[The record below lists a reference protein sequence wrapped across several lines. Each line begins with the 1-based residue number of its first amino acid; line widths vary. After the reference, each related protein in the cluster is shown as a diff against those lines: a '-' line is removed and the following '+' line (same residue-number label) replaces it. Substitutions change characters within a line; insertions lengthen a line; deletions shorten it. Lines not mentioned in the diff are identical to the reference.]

1 MHRGRSVSKVL
12 FYDSVTN
19 KVTGVQRVGPKARVG
34 VYLGALA
41 LGMAAS
47 LIVMSGDDPTSVET
61 APNASRQFAGP
72 EGGREFSG
80 PLDEAPRALAS
91 VDENGIPADVVS
103 AGPAS
108 AVAAPTTAAPARASV
123 TPAPAPTAPVA
134 AASPTTTAVS
144 QPARDTP
151 APTTVAPRPRQP
163 APTTT
168 RPSPATTAAPPATA
182 APLPDP
188 DPISFREFTDWP
200 IRNTSLDGRTQF
212 VDTPASQLNWQS
224 FTEGSDRAIQLGSVA
239 ANKHLGQFRTQ
250 CSFSHFAYDDP
261 LVFPGQPGRSHLHMF
276 FGNTEANANSTYSSL
291 RDSGSSTCNG
301 LEGNRTGY
309 WVPAVFD
316 ASGNAR
322 IPSRI
327 EVYYKSH
334 DRSFDHVAQ
343 PPAGLGM
350 VAGTAS
356 TNPHIEWA
364 CQETGAQGQNL
375 NRPVQQRQNTIP
387 RCSGTATL
395 LAHIKFPQCLSGSVG
410 PRSHNVTAQL
420 SYPTRGYFTDSC
432 PPGSQY
438 ITAIEYFI
446 AWAPNNHDGN
456 TDQWWLSSDVRP
468 DNGARVANGST
479 LHGDWFGAW
488 NPNLMNQIHNNCVGR
503 LAECSWDLVENNRR
517 LIWVEHFGAKHATAY
532 RGRRSIPASEISAAL
547 CPSDGFSRAEDA
559 AHCSSVQNGS
569 QSLAA
574 RPEPA
579 PLGDAQAAAAPMD
592 KEVAVAGEEYV
603 PFCLLGPADSA

>member
-1 MHRGRSVSKVL
+1 M
-12 FYDSVTN
+12 
-19 KVTGVQRVGPKARVG
+19 GPKARVG
-34 VYLGALA
+34 LYLGALA
-41 LGMAAS
+41 LGITAP
-47 LIVMSGDDPTSVET
+47 LLLFSGEDPTAVET
-61 APNASRQFAGP
+61 KANASRQLAGP
-72 EGGREFSG
+72 DAARQLSG
-80 PLDEAPRALAS
+80 PSDEPPRALAS
-91 VDENGIPADVVS
+91 VDEAAVPADVVS
-103 AGPAS
+103 AGPAAALS
-108 AVAAPTTAAPARASV
+108 APTTAAPSNTSAADPSTPAAGSAGSPPPAAAGPAPTTAAPQPNRN
-123 TPAPAPTAPVA
+123 TPAPAPA
-134 AASPTTTAVS
+134 PTTT
-144 QPARDTP
+144 TP
-151 APTTVAPRPRQP
+151 PGRTQP

-168 RPSPATTAAPPATA
+168 RPPAAATTAPPATA
-182 APLPDP
+182 APLPTPPPDP
-188 DPISFREFTDWP
+188 DPISFRQFTDWP
-200 IRNTSLDGRTQF
+200 IRNTSLDSRTQF

-224 FTEGSDRAIQLGSVA
+224 FTEGSDRAIQLGSVT

-387 RCSGTATL
+387 RCSGSATL

-432 PPGSQY
+432 PAGSQY

-446 AWAPNNHDGN
+446 AWAPDNHDGN

-532 RGRRSIPASEISAAL
+532 RGRRAIPASEISAAL
-547 CPSDGFSRAEDA
+547 CPSDGFSRSEDA
-559 AHCSSVQNGS
+559 AHCSSAQNGS
-569 QSLAA
+569 QSLVA

-579 PLGDAQAAAAPMD
+579 PKNDAQAAAAPMG
-592 KEVAVAGEEYV
+592 KEVAGAGEEYV
-603 PFCLLGPADSA
+603 PFCLLGPADSSDAA